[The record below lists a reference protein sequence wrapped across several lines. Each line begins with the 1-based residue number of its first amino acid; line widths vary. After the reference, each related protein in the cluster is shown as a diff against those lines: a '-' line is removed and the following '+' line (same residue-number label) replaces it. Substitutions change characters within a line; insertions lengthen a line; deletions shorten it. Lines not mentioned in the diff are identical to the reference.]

1 MQETADYAPTSLGA
15 TAAPRP
21 SESVRADLA
30 GRSHQG
36 KVRPN
41 NEDHFLI
48 VRFGRFLQT
57 LSSNL
62 PDGLVPSEHTDA
74 GYGLVVADGM
84 GGKAAGEVASRMAI
98 TLLLEHAIATPD

>member
-1 MQETADYAPTSLGA
+1 MFRAAAELASCAMEPDEMLETADYTPTALGA

-21 SESVRADLA
+21 SKSVRADLA
-30 GRSHQG
+30 GRSHPG

-57 LSSNL
+57 LATNL
-62 PDGLVPSEHTDA
+62 ADGLVPSDHADS
-74 GYGLVVADGM
+74 GYGLIVAD
-84 GGKAAGEVASRMAI
+84 
-98 TLLLEHAIATPD
+98 